1 MTTCQFFSILL
12 VVLFFWSAYTT
23 ARYAMV
29 PYFAIMTAV
38 IWLGV
43 VVGLF
48 AKIIVG
54 IWK

>member
-1 MTTCQFFSILL
+1 MSPGQFFSIIFI
-12 VVLFFWSAYTT
+12 VLFLWAAYTT

>member
-1 MTTCQFFSILL
+1 MTPCQFFSILL

-43 VVGLF
+43 GVGYF
-48 AKIIVG
+48 IKVAIEV
-54 IWK
+54 WK